1 MVRMSGESII
11 SFTLSVPPSVNAMY
25 RRNPHSYG
33 LYKTNE
39 AKAWIN
45 ESLIRMRLQ
54 RVPKRHFKNGVDLTF
69 NFYFNRDRDID
80 SGEKALLDL
89 LEEYGLVENDKYVRS
104 KFTTKDQDKKNPRVE
119 VEVVDN

>member
-1 MVRMSGESII
+1 
-11 SFTLSVPPSVNAMY
+11 MY